1 MVLLVGRQNVGAEV
15 PGRGDLRPAR
25 RLLVG
30 EESDQWRIERNRGE
44 AAHDHSVTRT
54 LVRRGD
60 HADARGIATKDIA
73 EMTRV
78 DRSAHGLASASC
90 PHGFTSLGT
99 RGVAL
104 TLVGAAGLLLYLFE
118 LGLQCGVD
126 PISLPALLRSCFI
139 FVNICFF
146 RFYFFFF

>member
-1 MVLLVGRQNVGAEV
+1 MVTDLGYRRNRTFDPRENIVQERQSGWTGCIFEPLELVGRLGGKAARMMLLVGRQNVGAEV

-60 HADARGIATKDIA
+60 HADARRSEEHTSELQSLMRISYAVFCLKKKTKKK
-73 EMTRV
+73 T
-78 DRSAHGLASASC
+78 
-90 PHGFTSLGT
+90 T
-99 RGVAL
+99 
-104 TLVGAAGLLLYLFE
+104 
-118 LGLQCGVD
+118 
-126 PISLPALLRSCFI
+126 
-139 FVNICFF
+139 
-146 RFYFFFF
+146 